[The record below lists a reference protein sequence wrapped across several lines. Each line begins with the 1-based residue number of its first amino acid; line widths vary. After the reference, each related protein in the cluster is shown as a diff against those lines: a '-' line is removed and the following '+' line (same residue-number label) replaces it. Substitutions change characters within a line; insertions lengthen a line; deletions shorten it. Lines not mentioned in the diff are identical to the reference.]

1 MAACAPPARGKGV
14 GVGEVHFLERSA
26 GLLLG
31 FFFTF
36 SIFFFPLPFSLF
48 SCPAAMPPSA
58 GRMGRVEGTALSPLP
73 VPLSPCV
80 TLAACLRLGIAL
92 LPCRPRGWSPE
103 GL

>member
-31 FFFTF
+31 FFFFTF

-48 SCPAAMPPSA
+48 SF
-58 GRMGRVEGTALSPLP
+58 
-73 VPLSPCV
+73 
-80 TLAACLRLGIAL
+80 AL
-92 LPCRPRGWSPE
+92 LQRLSQQGTWE
-103 GL
+103 E

>member
-31 FFFTF
+31 FFLLFP
-36 SIFFFPLPFSLF
+36 FFFSPPFFSLF
-48 SCPAAMPPSA
+48 FCPAATPLPA
-58 GRMGRVEGTALSPLP
+58 GCMGRVEGTALSPLP

-92 LPCRPRGWSPE
+92 LPCRPRGRSPE